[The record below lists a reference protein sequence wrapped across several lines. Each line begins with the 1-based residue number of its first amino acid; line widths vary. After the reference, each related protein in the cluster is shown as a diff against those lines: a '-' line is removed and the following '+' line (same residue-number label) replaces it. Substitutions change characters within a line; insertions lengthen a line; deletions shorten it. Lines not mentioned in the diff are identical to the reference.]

1 MAAGFWTGDRRKPSA
16 DWRAFSLEVV
26 AIFEHPSNKVAEAVQ
41 YFLEF
46 PPKKQVINDGCLS
59 WDASPPTYR
68 NSAEQILLQACRV
81 RNNHVS
87 WWKI

>member
-16 DWRAFSLEVV
+16 NWRAFSLEVV

-59 WDASPPTYR
+59 WGASPPTYR